1 MHILHCFPYFIPDC
15 AVMKKMFLFSYQ
27 IVFAYYF
34 TVLVIAGYWA
44 EEGWAIF
51 LLGRIAHLE
60 FQVHSKSGADEAVLK
75 TKQYKE
81 AQSKD
86 FACPILV
93 IWTFGILI
101 CFQVT
106 FVINIYYFFCW
117 NLLISAVMYMIEVNL
132 CFICLISCLKRTLIY
147 KLFSDFVF
155 KQWTLEGLFFTVLYA
170 IVSHNKG

>member
-15 AVMKKMFLFSYQ
+15 AVKKEMFLFSYQ

-51 LLGRIAHLE
+51 LLGRLAHLE

-75 TKQYKE
+75 RKQNKE
-81 AQSKD
+81 AHFKD
-86 FACPILV
+86 FACRILV

-101 CFQVT
+101 WFQVT
-106 FVINIYYFFCW
+106 FVMNIYYLFW
-117 NLLISAVMYMIEVNL
+117 NFLISAVMYMLEVNL
-132 CFICLISCLKRTLIY
+132 FFIFFSMFMGYLMPEKSSNLK
-147 KLFSDFVF
+147 FVF
-155 KQWTLEGLFFTVLYA
+155 WFCF
-170 IVSHNKG
+170 